1 MEDKAIGRHHGGMTT
16 TAGLPAEP
24 SLPLAAPSPALPGTP
39 AAVPGTPAASA
50 AVPDPAIV
58 LMSPVRRGVQLL
70 LGLVGFGVATAM
82 MLHSGQ
88 GAMPWAVLDQG
99 IVDRTGLAYG
109 WVVLGIGLLVML
121 AWIPLRQRPGV
132 GTVANIIVISLVI
145 DPALWVLE
153 RLFPA
158 PGPLAG
164 IGLALGGIVLLGVAT
179 AAYVGAR
186 LGPGPRD
193 GLMTGLVHVTG
204 WPVWL
209 VKTGIEVSVVVLGVL
224 LGGTFGWATVVFA
237 FTVGPVVQV
246 AARWLAPSGLTGRR

>member
-1 MEDKAIGRHHGGMTT
+1 MTT
-16 TAGLPAEP
+16 TTGPTAEHDLDSAAEP
-24 SLPLAAPSPALPGTP
+24 AGSAP
-39 AAVPGTPAASA
+39 
-50 AVPDPAIV
+50 V
-58 LMSPVRRGVQLL
+58 LMSPARRTVQLL
-70 LGLVGFGVATAM
+70 LGLVGFGLATAL

-99 IVDRTGLAYG
+99 LVDRTGLAYG
-109 WVVLGIGLLVML
+109 WVVLGVGLLVML
-121 AWIPLRQRPGV
+121 AWIPLRQRPGI

-153 RLFPA
+153 RLLPA
-158 PGPLAG
+158 PALAAG
-164 IGLALGGIVLLGVAT
+164 VGLALAGIVLLGVST

-209 VKTGIEVSVVVLGVL
+209 VKTAIEVSVVLLGVL

-237 FTVGPVVQV
+237 FGVGPVVQV
-246 AARWLAPSGLTGRR
+246 AARWLAPSGLTGRH

>member
-1 MEDKAIGRHHGGMTT
+1 MEDKANDEHHGCMTT
-16 TAGLPAEP
+16 TTGRPADHGMLPAT
-24 SLPLAAPSPALPGTP
+24 APEEQGPA
-39 AAVPGTPAASA
+39 V
-50 AVPDPAIV
+50 V
-58 LMSPVRRGVQLL
+58 LMHPVRRVAQLL

-82 MLHSGQ
+82 MLQSGQ

-153 RLFPA
+153 RLLPA
-158 PGPLAG
+158 PGLPAG
-164 IGLALGGIVLLGVAT
+164 IGLALGGIVLLGVST

-186 LGPGPRD
+186 FGPGPRD
-193 GLMTGLVHVTG
+193 GLMTGLVQQTG

-209 VKTGIEVSVVVLGVL
+209 VKTGIEVSVVLLGVL

-237 FTVGPVVQV
+237 FGVGPVVQV
-246 AARWLAPSGLTGRR
+246 SARWLAPRGLVG

>member
-1 MEDKAIGRHHGGMTT
+1 MTT
-16 TAGLPAEP
+16 TTGRPAE
-24 SLPLAAPSPALPGTP
+24 TP
-39 AAVPGTPAASA
+39 DAAS
-50 AVPDPAIV
+50 VQTSEPV
-58 LMSPVRRGVQLL
+58 LMSVTRRVVQLA
-70 LGLVGFGVATAM
+70 LGLVGFGVATAL

-99 IVDRTGLAYG
+99 IVGRTGLAYG
-109 WVVLGIGLLVML
+109 WVVLGVGLLVML
-121 AWIPLRQRPGV
+121 AWIPLRQRPGI

-145 DPALWVLE
+145 DPTLWVLQ
-153 RLFPA
+153 RLVPA
-158 PGPLAG
+158 PALAAG
-164 IGLALGGIVLLGVAT
+164 IGLAVGGIVLLGVST

-193 GLMTGLVHVTG
+193 GLMTGLVQVTG

-209 VKTGIEVSVVVLGVL
+209 IKTGIEVSVVVIGVL

-246 AARWLAPSGLTGRR
+246 AARWLAPSGLTARH

>member
-1 MEDKAIGRHHGGMTT
+1 MTT
-16 TAGLPAEP
+16 TTGRPAEP
-24 SLPLAAPSPALPGTP
+24 APDTVPALEVPALATAPVVDPGVDP
-39 AAVPGTPAASA
+39 V
-50 AVPDPAIV
+50 VDPALDPAPVVARV
-58 LMSPVRRGVQLL
+58 LMGLVRRGVQLL

-99 IVDRTGLAYG
+99 IVDRTGLPYG
-109 WVVLGIGLLVML
+109 WVVLGVGLLVML
-121 AWIPLRQRPGV
+121 AWIPLRQKPGI

-145 DPALWVLE
+145 DPALWALGRVLPE
-153 RLFPA
+153 PA
-158 PGPLAG
+158 LATG
-164 IGLALGGIVLLGVAT
+164 IALALGGTVLLGVST

-193 GLMTGLVHVTG
+193 GLMTGAVRLTG

-209 VKTGIEVSVVVLGVL
+209 VKTVIEVTVVVIGVL

-237 FTVGPVVQV
+237 FGVGPVVQV
-246 AARWLAPSGLTGRR
+246 AARWLAPSGLTEGH

>member
-1 MEDKAIGRHHGGMTT
+1 MTT
-16 TAGLPAEP
+16 TTGRPADHAPTPVTEP
-24 SLPLAAPSPALPGTP
+24 ADRRPA
-39 AAVPGTPAASA
+39 S
-50 AVPDPAIV
+50 V
-58 LMSPVRRGVQLL
+58 LMSPARRAVQLL
-70 LGLVGFGVATAM
+70 LGLVGFGVATAT

-121 AWIPLRQRPGV
+121 AWIPLRQKPGI

-145 DPALWVLE
+145 DPALWVLQ
-153 RLFPA
+153 RLLPA
-158 PGPLAG
+158 PALPAG
-164 IGLALGGIVLLGVAT
+164 IGLALGGIVLLGVST

-193 GLMTGLVHVTG
+193 GLMTGLLQLTG

-209 VKTGIEVSVVVLGVL
+209 IKTGIEITVVVVGVL

-237 FTVGPVVQV
+237 FGVGPVVQV
-246 AARWLAPSGLTGRR
+246 AARWLAPSGLSGPR

>member
-1 MEDKAIGRHHGGMTT
+1 MDDKANEAHHGGMTT
-16 TAGLPAEP
+16 TTGHPADPDARPVE
-24 SLPLAAPSPALPGTP
+24 AAA
-39 AAVPGTPAASA
+39 
-50 AVPDPAIV
+50 DPV
-58 LMSPVRRGVQLL
+58 LMHPARRAAQLL
-70 LGLVGFGVATAM
+70 LGLVGFGAATAL

-109 WVVLGIGLLVML
+109 WVVLGVGLLVML
-121 AWIPLRQRPGV
+121 AWIPLRQKPGI
-132 GTVANIIVISLVI
+132 GTAANIIVISLVI

-153 RLFPA
+153 RLLPVPA
-158 PGPLAG
+158 LPAG
-164 IGLALGGIVLLGVAT
+164 IGLALGGIVLLGVST

-193 GLMTGLVHVTG
+193 GLMTGAVRLTG

-209 VKTGIEVSVVVLGVL
+209 VKTAIEVTVVVVGVL

-237 FTVGPVVQV
+237 FGVGPVVQV
-246 AARWLAPSGLTGRR
+246 AARWLAPSGLTERR

>member
-1 MEDKAIGRHHGGMTT
+1 MEDKAIGRHHGYMTT
-16 TAGLPAEP
+16 TTGRPADST
-24 SLPLAAPSPALPGTP
+24 SLPPATP
-39 AAVPGTPAASA
+39 AAPIAPAASA
-50 AVPDPAIV
+50 GPAAPASPAAPV
-58 LMSPVRRGVQLL
+58 HPVRRGVQLL
-70 LGLVGFGVATAM
+70 LGLVGFGVATAL

-121 AWIPLRQRPGV
+121 AWIPLRQKPGI
-132 GTVANIIVISLVI
+132 GTIANIIVISLVI

-153 RLFPA
+153 RLLPDPA
-158 PGPLAG
+158 LPAG
-164 IGLALGGIVLLGVAT
+164 IALALGGIVLLGVST

-193 GLMTGLVHVTG
+193 GLMTGLVHRTG

-209 VKTGIEVSVVVLGVL
+209 VKTVIEVSVVIIGVL

-246 AARWLAPSGLTGRR
+246 AARWLAPRGLVG

>member
-1 MEDKAIGRHHGGMTT
+1 MTT
-16 TAGLPAEP
+16 STARP
-24 SLPLAAPSPALPGTP
+24 SDNIPPLAATAAAPTVQGPAP
-39 AAVPGTPAASA
+39 
-50 AVPDPAIV
+50 V
-58 LMSPVRRGVQLL
+58 LMSLPRRVAQLA

-109 WVVLGIGLLVML
+109 WVVFGVGLLVML
-121 AWIPLRQRPGV
+121 AWIPLRQKPGI
-132 GTVANIIVISLVI
+132 GTVSNIIVISLVI
-145 DPALWVLE
+145 DPTLWVLE
-153 RLFPA
+153 RLLPD
-158 PGPLAG
+158 PGLLAG
-164 IGLALGGIVLLGVAT
+164 IGLALGGIVLLGVST

-209 VKTGIEVSVVVLGVL
+209 VKTAIEVSVVVLGVL

-246 AARWLAPSGLTGRR
+246 AARWLAPSGLAGHR

>member
-1 MEDKAIGRHHGGMTT
+1 MEDKANGAHHGRMTT
-16 TAGLPAEP
+16 TTGRPAEQRQEP
-24 SLPLAAPSPALPGTP
+24 VAAP
-39 AAVPGTPAASA
+39 AAQGAA
-50 AVPDPAIV
+50 PV
-58 LMSPVRRGVQLL
+58 LMRPARRTAQLL

-109 WVVLGIGLLVML
+109 WVVLGVGLLVML
-121 AWIPLRQRPGV
+121 AWIPLRQKPGI
-132 GTVANIIVISLVI
+132 GTIANIIVISLVI
-145 DPALWVLE
+145 DPTLWVLG
-153 RLFPA
+153 RLLPA
-158 PGPLAG
+158 PVLAAG
-164 IGLALGGIVLLGVAT
+164 IGLALGGIVLLGVST

-193 GLMTGLVHVTG
+193 GLMTGLLQLTG

-209 VKTGIEVSVVVLGVL
+209 IKTGIEITVVVVGVL

-237 FTVGPVVQV
+237 FGVGPVVQI
-246 AARWLAPSGLTGRR
+246 AARWLAPSGLSDRRAA

>member
-1 MEDKAIGRHHGGMTT
+1 MTT
-16 TAGLPAEP
+16 STARP
-24 SLPLAAPSPALPGTP
+24 SDNIPPLAATAAAPTIQGPAP
-39 AAVPGTPAASA
+39 
-50 AVPDPAIV
+50 V
-58 LMSPVRRGVQLL
+58 LMSLPRRVAQLA

-109 WVVLGIGLLVML
+109 WVVFGVGLLVML
-121 AWIPLRQRPGV
+121 AWIPLRQKPGI
-132 GTVANIIVISLVI
+132 GTVSNIIVISLVI
-145 DPALWVLE
+145 DPTLWVLE
-153 RLFPA
+153 RLLPD
-158 PGPLAG
+158 PGLLAG
-164 IGLALGGIVLLGVAT
+164 IGLALGGIVLLGVST

-209 VKTGIEVSVVVLGVL
+209 VKTAIEVSVVVLGVL

-246 AARWLAPSGLTGRR
+246 AARWLAPSGLAGHR

>member
-1 MEDKAIGRHHGGMTT
+1 MEDKAIGSQHGYMTT
-16 TAGLPAEP
+16 TIGRPADSAPRSE
-24 SLPLAAPSPALPGTP
+24 AAPVASPVRG
-39 AAVPGTPAASA
+39 SA
-50 AVPDPAIV
+50 PI
-58 LMSPVRRGVQLL
+58 LMYPVRRGVQLL

-121 AWIPLRQRPGV
+121 AWIPLRQRPGI

-153 RLFPA
+153 RLLPA
-158 PGPLAG
+158 PALPAG
-164 IGLALGGIVLLGVAT
+164 IGLALGGTVLLGVST

-193 GLMTGLVHVTG
+193 GLMTGLVHRTG

-209 VKTGIEVSVVVLGVL
+209 VKTVIEVTVVVLGVL

-237 FTVGPVVQV
+237 FGVGPVVQV
-246 AARWLAPSGLTGRR
+246 AARWLAPSGLTGHP

>member
-1 MEDKAIGRHHGGMTT
+1 MTT
-16 TAGLPAEP
+16 TTGRPADHGTLPAT
-24 SLPLAAPSPALPGTP
+24 APEERSP
-39 AAVPGTPAASA
+39 AAV
-50 AVPDPAIV
+50 
-58 LMSPVRRGVQLL
+58 LMHPVRRVTQLL

-82 MLHSGQ
+82 MLYSGQ

-132 GTVANIIVISLVI
+132 GTIANIIVISLVI

-153 RLFPA
+153 RLLPT
-158 PGPLAG
+158 PGLPAG
-164 IGLALGGIVLLGVAT
+164 IGLALGGIVLLGVST

-186 LGPGPRD
+186 FGPGPRD
-193 GLMTGLVHVTG
+193 GLMTGLVQQTG

-209 VKTGIEVSVVVLGVL
+209 VKTGIEVGVVLLGVL

-237 FTVGPVVQV
+237 FGVGPVVQV
-246 AARWLAPSGLTGRR
+246 SARWLAPSGLTGRH

>member
-1 MEDKAIGRHHGGMTT
+1 MTT
-16 TAGLPAEP
+16 TTGRPADHAPTPVTEP
-24 SLPLAAPSPALPGTP
+24 ADRRPA
-39 AAVPGTPAASA
+39 S
-50 AVPDPAIV
+50 V
-58 LMSPVRRGVQLL
+58 LMSPARRAVQLL

-121 AWIPLRQRPGV
+121 AWIPLRQKPGI

-145 DPALWVLE
+145 DPTLWLLE
-153 RLFPA
+153 LLLPA
-158 PGPLAG
+158 PALAAG
-164 IGLALGGIVLLGVAT
+164 IGLALGGIVLIGVST

-193 GLMTGLVHVTG
+193 GLMTGLLQVTG

-209 VKTGIEVSVVVLGVL
+209 IKTGIEITVVVVGVL

-237 FTVGPVVQV
+237 FGVGPVVQV
-246 AARWLAPSGLTGRR
+246 SARWLAPSGLSGPARADERRPR

>member
-1 MEDKAIGRHHGGMTT
+1 MTT
-16 TAGLPAEP
+16 TTGHPAEHAP
-24 SLPLAAPSPALPGTP
+24 LPETAPAEGR
-39 AAVPGTPAASA
+39 SA
-50 AVPDPAIV
+50 PV
-58 LMSPVRRGVQLL
+58 LMGPARRGVQLV

-109 WVVLGIGLLVML
+109 WVVLGVGLLVML
-121 AWIPLRQRPGV
+121 AWIPLRQKPGI

-145 DPALWVLE
+145 DPTLWALE
-153 RLFPA
+153 RLLPSPA
-158 PGPLAG
+158 LAAG
-164 IGLALGGIVLLGVAT
+164 TGLALGGIVLLGVST

-193 GLMTGLVHVTG
+193 GLMTGLVQLNG

-209 VKTGIEVSVVVLGVL
+209 VKTGIEVTVVVLGVL

-237 FTVGPVVQV
+237 FGVGPVVQI
-246 AARWLAPSGLTGRR
+246 AARWLAPSGLTEGH

>member
-1 MEDKAIGRHHGGMTT
+1 MDDKANGAHHGSMTT
-16 TAGLPAEP
+16 TTGRPAEP
-24 SLPLAAPSPALPGTP
+24 APDTVPALEVP
-39 AAVPGTPAASA
+39 ALGPAPVVAR
-50 AVPDPAIV
+50 V
-58 LMSPVRRGVQLL
+58 LMGPVRRGVQLL

-99 IVDRTGLAYG
+99 IVGRTGLPYG
-109 WVVLGIGLLVML
+109 WVVLGVGLLVML
-121 AWIPLRQRPGV
+121 AWIPLRQKPGI

-145 DPALWVLE
+145 DPALWALE
-153 RLFPA
+153 RVLPDPA
-158 PGPLAG
+158 LATG
-164 IGLALGGIVLLGVAT
+164 IALALGGTVLLGVST

-193 GLMTGLVHVTG
+193 GLMTGAVRLTG

-209 VKTGIEVSVVVLGVL
+209 VKTAIEVTVVVIGVL

-237 FTVGPVVQV
+237 FGVGPVVQV
-246 AARWLAPSGLTGRR
+246 AARWLAPSGLTEGH

>member
-1 MEDKAIGRHHGGMTT
+1 MEDKANAPHHGCMTT
-16 TAGLPAEP
+16 TTGRPAEHRP
-24 SLPLAAPSPALPGTP
+24 APVTAPAEQG
-39 AAVPGTPAASA
+39 SA
-50 AVPDPAIV
+50 RV
-58 LMSPVRRGVQLL
+58 LMRPARRGTQLL

-132 GTVANIIVISLVI
+132 GTVANIVVISLVI
-145 DPALWVLE
+145 DPALWMLE
-153 RLFPA
+153 RLLPA
-158 PGPLAG
+158 PALSAG
-164 IGLALGGIVLLGVAT
+164 IGLALGGIVLLGVST

-193 GLMTGLVHVTG
+193 GLMTGLLQLTG

-209 VKTGIEVSVVVLGVL
+209 IKTGIEVTVVVVGVL

-237 FTVGPVVQV
+237 FGVGPVVQL
-246 AARWLAPSGLTGRR
+246 AARWLAPRGLVG

>member
-1 MEDKAIGRHHGGMTT
+1 MTT
-16 TAGLPAEP
+16 TTGPTAEHD
-24 SLPLAAPSPALPGTP
+24 LDP
-39 AAVPGTPAASA
+39 AAESAGPA
-50 AVPDPAIV
+50 PV
-58 LMSPVRRGVQLL
+58 LMSPARRTVQLL
-70 LGLVGFGVATAM
+70 LGLVGFGLATAL

-99 IVDRTGLAYG
+99 LVDRTGLAYG
-109 WVVLGIGLLVML
+109 WVVLGVGLLVML
-121 AWIPLRQRPGV
+121 AWIPLRQRPGI

-153 RLFPA
+153 RLLPA
-158 PGPLAG
+158 PALAAG
-164 IGLALGGIVLLGVAT
+164 VGLALAGIVLLGVST

-193 GLMTGLVHVTG
+193 GLMTGLVQVTG

-209 VKTGIEVSVVVLGVL
+209 VKTAIEVSVVLLGVL

-237 FTVGPVVQV
+237 FGVGPVVQV
-246 AARWLAPSGLTGRR
+246 AARWLAPSGLTGRH

>member
-1 MEDKAIGRHHGGMTT
+1 MDDKANAPHHGCMTT
-16 TAGLPAEP
+16 TTGRPAEP
-24 SLPLAAPSPALPGTP
+24 ASETAATSPEQTAEQGARP
-39 AAVPGTPAASA
+39 VP
-50 AVPDPAIV
+50 
-58 LMSPVRRGVQLL
+58 MRPVRRGTQLL

-121 AWIPLRQRPGV
+121 AWIPLRQKPGI

-145 DPALWVLE
+145 DPTLWLLE
-153 RLFPA
+153 RLLPTPA
-158 PGPLAG
+158 LAAG
-164 IGLALGGIVLLGVAT
+164 TGLALGGIVLLGVST

-193 GLMTGLVHVTG
+193 GLMTGVVQLTG

-209 VKTGIEVSVVVLGVL
+209 VKTVIEVTVVVLGVL

-237 FTVGPVVQV
+237 FGVGPVVQI
-246 AARWLAPSGLTGRR
+246 AARWLAPRGLVG

>member
-1 MEDKAIGRHHGGMTT
+1 MDDKANGDDHGAMTT
-16 TAGLPAEP
+16 TTGRPADNDARPADEP
-24 SLPLAAPSPALPGTP
+24 VGQGAAP
-39 AAVPGTPAASA
+39 
-50 AVPDPAIV
+50 V
-58 LMSPVRRGVQLL
+58 LMHPVRRAVQLL
-70 LGLVGFGVATAM
+70 LGLVGFGVATAL

-109 WVVLGIGLLVML
+109 WVVLGVGLVVML
-121 AWIPLRQRPGV
+121 TWIPLRQKPGI

-153 RLFPA
+153 RLLPA
-158 PGPLAG
+158 PVLPAG
-164 IGLALGGIVLLGVAT
+164 IGLALGGIVLLGVST

-193 GLMTGLVHVTG
+193 GLMTGVVRLTG

-209 VKTGIEVSVVVLGVL
+209 VKTVIEVTVVVIGVL

-237 FTVGPVVQV
+237 FGVGPVVQI
-246 AARWLAPSGLTGRR
+246 AARWLAPSGLTDRH

>member
-1 MEDKAIGRHHGGMTT
+1 MDNKANGAHHEGMTAT
-16 TAGLPAEP
+16 TSRPADPAPPSGAAPAEQ
-24 SLPLAAPSPALPGTP
+24 SPAPVVMHP
-39 AAVPGTPAASA
+39 ARRAA
-50 AVPDPAIV
+50 
-58 LMSPVRRGVQLL
+58 QLL
-70 LGLVGFGVATAM
+70 LGLVGYGVSMAM

-121 AWIPLRQRPGV
+121 AWIPLREKPGI
-132 GTVANIIVISLVI
+132 GTVANIIVISLVV
-145 DPALWVLE
+145 DPALWAVRQLLPDPVLAVE
-153 RLFPA
+153 
-158 PGPLAG
+158 
-164 IGLALGGIVLLGVAT
+164 IGLALGGIVLIGAST

-209 VKTGIEVSVVVLGVL
+209 VKTLIEVTVVVLGVL

-237 FTVGPVVQV
+237 FGVGPVVQV
-246 AARWLAPSGLTGRR
+246 AARWLAPSGMSARSRLPEGNP

>member
-1 MEDKAIGRHHGGMTT
+1 MTT
-16 TAGLPAEP
+16 TTGRPADHAPTPVTEP
-24 SLPLAAPSPALPGTP
+24 ADRRPA
-39 AAVPGTPAASA
+39 S
-50 AVPDPAIV
+50 V
-58 LMSPVRRGVQLL
+58 LMSPARRAVQLL

-121 AWIPLRQRPGV
+121 AWIPLRQKPGI

-145 DPALWVLE
+145 DPTLWVLE
-153 RLFPA
+153 RLLPA
-158 PGPLAG
+158 PALPAG
-164 IGLALGGIVLLGVAT
+164 TGLALGGIVLLGVST

-193 GLMTGLVHVTG
+193 GLMTGLLQLTG

-209 VKTGIEVSVVVLGVL
+209 IKTGIEITVVVVGVL

-237 FTVGPVVQV
+237 FGVGPVVQV
-246 AARWLAPSGLTGRR
+246 AARWLAPSGLSGPR

>member
-1 MEDKAIGRHHGGMTT
+1 MEDKANDEHHGCMTT
-16 TAGLPAEP
+16 TTGRPADHGMLPAT
-24 SLPLAAPSPALPGTP
+24 APEEQSPA
-39 AAVPGTPAASA
+39 V
-50 AVPDPAIV
+50 V
-58 LMSPVRRGVQLL
+58 LMHPVRRVAQLL

-153 RLFPA
+153 RLLPA
-158 PGPLAG
+158 PGLPAG
-164 IGLALGGIVLLGVAT
+164 IGLALGGIVLLGVST

-186 LGPGPRD
+186 FGPGPRD
-193 GLMTGLVHVTG
+193 GLMTGLVQQTG

-209 VKTGIEVSVVVLGVL
+209 VKTGIEVSVVLLGVL

-237 FTVGPVVQV
+237 FGVGPVVQIS
-246 AARWLAPSGLTGRR
+246 ARWLAPSGLTGRH